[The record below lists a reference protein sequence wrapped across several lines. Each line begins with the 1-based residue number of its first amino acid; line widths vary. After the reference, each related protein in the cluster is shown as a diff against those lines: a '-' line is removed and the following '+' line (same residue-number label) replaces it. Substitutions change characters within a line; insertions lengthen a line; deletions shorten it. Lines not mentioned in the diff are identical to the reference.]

1 MAEPTLPLDILTRIA
16 DDLLAFRTERNSD
29 IIKYGDMNKDIKQSQ
44 AAAAALAT
52 SGSRVLRDRI
62 NPMLYQSPRFWTT
75 YEMYLFRRT
84 LGREQA
90 YRYPRNTE
98 AHGLAFMVRRLVLG
112 TWGSEERRSDLRL
125 SSLESDEIY
134 HHFRQCIL
142 LCPRVTSL
150 IVPFSASRGETY
162 NKITYRGSLA
172 ELSLC
177 GVNNMDSS
185 AFLTLDSLETYMT
198 GRIKD
203 LSMEN
208 FSYSP
213 VEESMPRLAP
223 VDISLESLSLY
234 RGNLAKTSFEGLL
247 ASSRDSLTRLSVD
260 FAGEYP
266 GNHIT
271 VHDFKTSILSVVH
284 LQHLTVFT
292 KGYRPSGFGGSRS
305 FRLTGLIDEVA
316 PYLWQLQ
323 SLEFDEDLGTT
334 ALFDNM
340 PATLK
345 VLRLVHPACIH
356 PSDLPLLAAQAVRRL
371 QLALRRVVVIWKDG
385 DHDNWRRV
393 GGVTTDLLAVQGITL
408 RSFTD
413 CSEKSKEPK
422 AKRLEGKYV
431 YIPPRRAAA

>member
-75 YEMYLFRRT
+75 YEM
-84 LGREQA
+84 
-90 YRYPRNTE
+90 
-98 AHGLAFMVRRLVLG
+98 
-112 TWGSEERRSDLRL
+112 
-125 SSLESDEIY
+125 
-134 HHFRQCIL
+134 QCIL

-198 GRIKD
+198 GGTPALSTRIKD

-413 CSEKSKEPK
+413 W
-422 AKRLEGKYV
+422 YV
-431 YIPPRRAAA
+431 RGTFI